1 MNDIIKI
8 VNSLEQ
14 SGLLIK
20 TVSKTIKN
28 ETKEQNRGCFRML
41 LGTLDAILL
50 GILLTGKGVIKEVE
64 GTILTV
70 QDF

>member
-1 MNDIIKI
+1 MKM

-20 TVSKTIKN
+20 SVSETVKS
-28 ETKEQNRGCFRML
+28 ETKEQKRGCFRIL
-41 LGTLDAILL
+41 LGTLDATLL
-50 GILLTGKGVIKEVE
+50 GILLTGKGVIKAVE